1 MSVQEMID
9 NYKSSHTHPVNHVL
23 HAIGIPTLIVSLPCF
38 FFNWKLG
45 LLLFVVGWIFQFVGH
60 IFEGKPPAFFSNPAY
75 LLIGP
80 IWLFK
85 KFQSLFVRKHDSN
98 DPRTSQ

>member
-1 MSVQEMID
+1 MSVQQMIE
-9 NYKSSHTHPVNHVL
+9 NYKKSHTNPVNHVL
-23 HAIGIPTLIVSLPCF
+23 HAIGIPTIVISLPCL

-45 LLLFVVGWIFQFVGH
+45 LSLFVVGWIFQFVGH

-85 KFQSLFVRKHDSN
+85 KIQSLFTRKHATHQPGAS
-98 DPRTSQ
+98 R